1 MFVILVIWDNNVKK
15 FSFVKYFF
23 VLIYMF
29 VLKYM
34 KGWNVYV
41 YMELLEKNVIDLV
54 IVWEIYVDVMVVVK
68 IIILVIIVFVMM
80 DG

>member
-1 MFVILVIWDNNVKK
+1 MCVILVIKEIYVKW
-15 FSFVKYFF
+15 FSFVMYFF
-23 VLIYMF
+23 VLIYMY

-34 KGWNVYV
+34 KGLNVNV

-54 IVWEIYVDVMVVVK
+54 IVWEIYVVVMVVVK
-68 IIILVIIVFVMM
+68 IIILDIIVFVMM

>member
-1 MFVILVIWDNNVKK
+1 M
-15 FSFVKYFF
+15 YFF
-23 VLIYMF
+23 VLIYMY

-34 KGWNVYV
+34 KGLNVNV
-41 YMELLEKNVIDLV
+41 YMELLEKIVIDLV

>member
-1 MFVILVIWDNNVKK
+1 M
-15 FSFVKYFF
+15 Y
-23 VLIYMF
+23 

-34 KGWNVYV
+34 KGLNVNVY
-41 YMELLEKNVIDLV
+41 MDLLEKNVIVLV

-68 IIILVIIVFVMM
+68 IIVLVIIVFVMM